1 MIQLYKVSSEL
12 LLPPLVAPAARS
24 SLHSISKTD
33 CLGLWRV
40 YSTGRWAKKKEK
52 MLKVPLLLWLRSRT
66 GLLKLPA
73 RTSTALFNEHIIYSP
88 RNKWLTRKQRREPK
102 QAEPTPSPSM
112 QTYKSL
118 NYNMRMQLSA
128 EKALYCCVLSGPWVI
143 PVLHQSA
150 MIEMNIFTAR
160 AERNTIYTQEWY
172 SLFPYLQIGQKGTQ
186 IQYLSHMPPEKHIL
200 CQHF

>member
-73 RTSTALFNEHIIYSP
+73 RTSTALLNEHIIIFPKNAGWHGNRGGSPNRLNQLLPHQCKHTKDWATKHENEVVSRESFALLCPVWATSDSSSTPICNDQNENIYS
-88 RNKWLTRKQRREPK
+88 TERKKHTFSFTFFSFLGE
-102 QAEPTPSPSM
+102 TGI
-112 QTYKSL
+112 
-118 NYNMRMQLSA
+118 LSFHICR
-128 EKALYCCVLSGPWVI
+128 KK
-143 PVLHQSA
+143 
-150 MIEMNIFTAR
+150 R
-160 AERNTIYTQEWY
+160 
-172 SLFPYLQIGQKGTQ
+172 TQ
-186 IQYLSHMPPEKHIL
+186 IEYLSHMPP
-200 CQHF
+200 